1 VAKKQG
7 IGSETGRRRFGSE
20 RQNVSGMGIRENLS
34 NQTRTGR
41 VTSPDDEMKIYGFKL
56 MKPPQ
61 TGPRT
66 LQFLHGQFKGLG
78 IHYFG
83 VPFGRRF
90 SVKWYVKL

>member
-1 VAKKQG
+1 
-7 IGSETGRRRFGSE
+7 
-20 RQNVSGMGIRENLS
+20 
-34 NQTRTGR
+34 
-41 VTSPDDEMKIYGFKL
+41 MKIYGFKL

-83 VPFGRRF
+83 VICGRWF